1 MMPLIM
7 IRPYRA
13 SCFAA
18 ARPPCSRFTIGAC
31 RLLAGSVS
39 KTPQATQIETG
50 GQCSVHDNEAAGPDA
65 AGAQGTRGH
74 LHWQQCWARRR
85 YVPTYLRIYSST
97 HLVCCLRGQG
107 SQNSNGRS
115 CGQQAPIKKRPRT
128 TANVLWDAVAAL
140 SAPAHAL
147 PGAWVGMHVQAA
159 ASTTLH
165 SRSTPLFITFHS
177 FSSNGPMAPTA
188 RRKSLSVRATAIV
201 PRHVAGSLRRPPQ
214 GGDRQATGHLPG
226 LPQASWLLLLLH
238 AGWPCARPSARED
251 SGAHGAVHWQ
261 ARL

>member
-115 CGQQAPIKKRPRT
+115 CGQQAPIKKKAQNNGKRVVGRCSRIVRT
-128 TANVLWDAVAAL
+128 STRAAGGVGG
-140 SAPAHAL
+140 HACAGGCL
-147 PGAWVGMHVQAA
+147 HNATQQIH
-159 ASTTLH
+159 TTFHHFSLV
-165 SRSTPLFITFHS
+165 FITVHHIATLFKTLTIFITYYH
-177 FSSNGPMAPTA
+177 FSITS
-188 RRKSLSVRATAIV
+188 
-201 PRHVAGSLRRPPQ
+201 H
-214 GGDRQATGHLPG
+214 
-226 LPQASWLLLLLH
+226 
-238 AGWPCARPSARED
+238 E
-251 SGAHGAVHWQ
+251 
-261 ARL
+261 